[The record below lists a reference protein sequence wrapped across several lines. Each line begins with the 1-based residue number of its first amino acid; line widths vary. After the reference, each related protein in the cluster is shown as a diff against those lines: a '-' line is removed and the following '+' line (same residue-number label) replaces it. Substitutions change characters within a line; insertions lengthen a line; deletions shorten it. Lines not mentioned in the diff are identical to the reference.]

1 MAEIV
6 EIINQGIGYA
16 RTGLGAVRDF
26 LIKITGWLPWDSQLT
41 LMILFLAVSLM
52 AGYFIVHRFVT
63 RPLQLPY
70 CIWLIVIAI
79 SIFLNLMFL

>member
-1 MAEIV
+1 MVV
-6 EIINQGIGYA
+6 ELINQGIGYI
-16 RTGLGAVRDF
+16 RTGLSVVREL
-26 LIKITGWLPWDSQLT
+26 LIKVTGWLPWDGQLT
-41 LMILFLAVSLM
+41 LMILFLAVSLL
-52 AGYFIVHRFVT
+52 AGHFIVHRFVT